1 METKKQEIFSLNINA
16 LAIIPIKISFLQKTC
31 DFPGYPPT
39 KILEPPLV
47 LVPSVL
53 KETQKFDIR
62 L

>member
-53 KETQKFDIR
+53 KET
-62 L
+62 